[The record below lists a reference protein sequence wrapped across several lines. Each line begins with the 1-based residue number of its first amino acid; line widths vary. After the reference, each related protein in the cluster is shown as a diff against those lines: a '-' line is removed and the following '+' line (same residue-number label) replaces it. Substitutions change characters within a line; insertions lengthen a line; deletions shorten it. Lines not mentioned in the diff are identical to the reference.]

1 MDIDKS
7 TKTIRNYKRHVLNKA
22 NQELY
27 FLFFCF
33 LLLCL
38 FTFLKCMFIGEVISN
53 TTSKPNLYEFLKI
66 MSFISLFVLVNVIL
80 TKFFLKT
87 ISKYCI
93 HIDNLYANTML
104 ESFYHYYYPNRAT
117 AIQDKNVDKISK
129 LFFWGS
135 NSQIADILLDLDK
148 KIQLL
153 IDEDNRINGF
163 GYVVTR
169 NCYDIIIE
177 KINEAE
183 DKIKKIKD
191 KKNDEMINHF
201 RNIVN

>member
-1 MDIDKS
+1 
-7 TKTIRNYKRHVLNKA
+7 
-22 NQELY
+22 
-27 FLFFCF
+27 
-33 LLLCL
+33 
-38 FTFLKCMFIGEVISN
+38 
-53 TTSKPNLYEFLKI
+53 
-66 MSFISLFVLVNVIL
+66 
-80 TKFFLKT
+80 
-87 ISKYCI
+87 
-93 HIDNLYANTML
+93 ML

-169 NCYDIIIE
+169 NCYDVIIE

-183 DKIKKIKD
+183 EKIKKIKD